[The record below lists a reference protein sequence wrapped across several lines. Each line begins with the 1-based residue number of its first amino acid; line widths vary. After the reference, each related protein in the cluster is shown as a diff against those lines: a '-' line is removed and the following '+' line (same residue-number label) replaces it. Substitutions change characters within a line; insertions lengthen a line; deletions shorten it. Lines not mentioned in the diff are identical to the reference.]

1 VTVQG
6 QHHQS
11 QGVDFHDR
19 ACRASIP
26 FRNCRVGALVSQYVA
41 ASTPSG
47 EHVHWVGLRLNHVC
61 ELPTPFKQAVFSIWN
76 LLAFTTA
83 PLEQAALT
91 YIPASTTRSEQRT
104 TLQLLLFVSVF
115 IGVVCGSIACAVPL
129 MVPQLLTKDAAVW
142 PHMARV
148 APMAL
153 LAMML
158 TAADVGATG
167 ILLARRDLGYV
178 ARAFMVTLCALAVF
192 VSVFVKGPYGMGLDG
207 VWVGLVLFFGV
218 RCVQSVGRLL
228 WTNSKDMK
236 AATAHNSGA
245 AAA

>member
-1 VTVQG
+1 MRGWHPVWELQLGRFILAVRSC
-6 QHHQS
+6 QH
-11 QGVDFHDR
+11 
-19 ACRASIP
+19 
-26 FRNCRVGALVSQYVA
+26 ALA
-41 ASTPSG
+41 P
-47 EHVHWVGLRLNHVC
+47 RLSMWGPETESCGHFLMTFV
-61 ELPTPFKQAVFSIWN
+61 QAVFSIWN

-104 TLQLLLFVSVF
+104 TLQLLLCVSVL

-129 MVPQLLTKDAAVW
+129 LIPQLLTKDAAVW

-153 LAMML
+153 FAMML

-207 VWVGLVLFFGV
+207 VWAGLVLFFGV

-228 WTNSKDMK
+228 WTNSKHMK
-236 AATAHNSGA
+236 AATA
-245 AAA
+245 